1 MSMTKKT
8 IAHKKLPRVV
18 ISDFEKQYFQR
29 WKTLGPLLDSIR
41 HDELRRMTD
50 AEYLKIVE
58 RVWSVNVQ
66 RSPRHDSGLVEWQR
80 MLRR

>member
-1 MSMTKKT
+1 MSKTKKT
-8 IAHKKLPRVV
+8 IAHKKLPRPV
-18 ISDFEKQYFQR
+18 ISEFDKQYFQR

-41 HDELRRMTD
+41 HDELRRMTE